1 MGVVVKTHQPGGQR
15 ARDHEGRRERTSWHS
30 WDQAGVH
37 RGADDWNAEYRRAK
51 QSVKAAL
58 ALFLELCYAAAACAI
73 RRTAYVAEALVAKPS
88 FVPIALF
95 TVLLAI
101 EPMTASAGSFDHLV
115 DFTGK
120 TNVIVT
126 LKGHDTFTSE
136 YRYDISVR
144 NLSPDSI
151 IADSLVIVLDK
162 ITNLAGADR
171 EGLTGELFLK
181 RFDIPDQDGQTDD
194 GKPYFRIPVG
204 TSPDLVPQTESL
216 PVTVRIRNRDYVAI
230 FTPSFRVLG
239 EKRPP
244 PEPKRAESP
253 ATPTQA
259 QAQAPIDK
267 LIQLLIKKGVLTE
280 EEWRKANRP

>member
-1 MGVVVKTHQPGGQR
+1 
-15 ARDHEGRRERTSWHS
+15 
-30 WDQAGVH
+30 
-37 RGADDWNAEYRRAK
+37 
-51 QSVKAAL
+51 
-58 ALFLELCYAAAACAI
+58 
-73 RRTAYVAEALVAKPS
+73 VAKPS
-88 FVPIALF
+88 FI
-95 TVLLAI
+95 LLALLSALLAT
-101 EPMTASAGSFDHLV
+101 EPTTASAGTFDHLV

-126 LKGHDTFTSE
+126 MKGHDTFTSE

-162 ITNLAGADR
+162 ITNLAGQDR

-181 RFDIPDQDGQTDD
+181 RFDILDQDGQTDD

-216 PVTVRIRNRDYVAI
+216 PVTVRIRNRDYVAV

-239 EKRPP
+239 EQRPP

-253 ATPTQA
+253 ATPAQTQA
-259 QAQAPIDK
+259 KAPAQPDQGQLPQTPVDK